1 MALTLDGTNG
11 ITGNVS
17 SDTGSP
23 LGLASKQ
30 YSDNQ
35 PTPRATDV
43 LTADVNDYSLQSAG
57 LVQVDSTDTWCVTGV
72 AYDARVTPMDRSQR
86 WILNASNT
94 RILLNSEDGG
104 SAETN
109 RFTLAEDQVVIP
121 ANSAVSLVRD
131 PLDNRWLVT
140 GGELKVGKGYVGGG
154 QFSATVFT
162 NIIERLTYATETTTG
177 MSATLSSSRGEMG
190 SSGVGT
196 STKGFFAG
204 GYVSGIGNVTTADR
218 LTYGT
223 EVLAVVSGA
232 NLSLARYVPAAA
244 GNALKGFC
252 AGGYTNTATN
262 TDVADRITHST
273 ETTVAVT
280 GANLSLARRNLA
292 AIGNVTKGFFAGG
305 FTTTGTTT
313 TDRTTYS
320 TETTA
325 AVSGAN
331 LSVARNGLCAVGTF
345 ARGYFLYGLTGRGD
359 RTTYSTE
366 TTAAVSGMN
375 LSYLLLG
382 SASTGSSSRG
392 FVAGG
397 TAVSSTTPTT
407 RAFRISYATEIV
419 TAIPSANLLTAR
431 YYASGVGTGIF

>member
-11 ITGNVS
+11 MTGNVS

-30 YSDNQ
+30 YSDSQ
-35 PTPRATDV
+35 PTPRTTDV

-72 AYDARVTPMDRSQR
+72 AYDARVTPMDRSQC

-154 QFSATVFT
+154 FTIPTPLTVT
-162 NIIERLTYATETTTG
+162 NVIERLTYATETTT
-177 MSATLSSSRGEMG
+177 AL
-190 SSGVGT
+190 GVT
-196 STKGFFAG
+196 FSTTRAGGGAAGNALKGFFSG
-204 GYVSGIGNVTTADR
+204 GYFYIVTADR

-223 EVLAVVSGA
+223 EVTAAISGA
-232 NLSLARYVPAAA
+232 NLSQARRYVTAT
-244 GNALKGFC
+244 GNAIKGFFS
-252 AGGYTNTATN
+252 GGYTSTAV
-262 TDVADRITHST
+262 VAT
-273 ETTVAVT
+273 A
-280 GANLSLARRNLA
+280 
-292 AIGNVTKGFFAGG
+292 
-305 FTTTGTTT
+305 
-313 TDRTTYS
+313 DRTTYS

-331 LSVARNGLCAVGTF
+331 LSVGR
-345 ARGYFLYGLTGRGD
+345 YGV
-359 RTTYSTE
+359 S
-366 TTAAVSGMN
+366 AA
-375 LSYLLLG
+375 
-382 SASTGSSSRG
+382 
-392 FVAGG
+392 
-397 TAVSSTTPTT
+397 
-407 RAFRISYATEIV
+407 
-419 TAIPSANLLTAR
+419 
-431 YYASGVGTGIF
+431 GTGIF